1 MCNRSFIGICG
12 HSLAPGMA
20 WSVFVQEHTTGMST
34 TGPMFFPQINAGS
47 EGKHVKDLNDS
58 WDTVATNMANL
69 AVGQQKPRGHILQGH
84 TGLHVLARKTMI
96 AFRYTDE
103 ILRPTVTP
111 GAVGSGLPK
120 SVGSFRMTK
129 ILMALTHPDNLGC
142 VMDLYICWL
151 FRLSR
156 SSLKHQR
163 GTSHSKFY

>member
-1 MCNRSFIGICG
+1 
-12 HSLAPGMA
+12 MA
-20 WSVFVQEHTTGMST
+20 S
-34 TGPMFFPQINAGS
+34 
-47 EGKHVKDLNDS
+47 
-58 WDTVATNMANL
+58 L

-120 SVGSFRMTK
+120 SVGSVRMTK

-142 VMDLYICWL
+142 VMDLYIC
-151 FRLSR
+151 
-156 SSLKHQR
+156 
-163 GTSHSKFY
+163 